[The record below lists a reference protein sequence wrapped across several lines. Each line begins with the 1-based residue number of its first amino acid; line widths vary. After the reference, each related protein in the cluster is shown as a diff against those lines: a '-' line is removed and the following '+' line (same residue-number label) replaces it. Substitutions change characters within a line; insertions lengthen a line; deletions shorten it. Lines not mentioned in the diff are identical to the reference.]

1 MEHRSPRIRSL
12 LRQADRVADA
22 GKRAAAVKL
31 YRQIIEE
38 APDTAAAWAGLG
50 QVLNA
55 PADKESSYQH
65 ALELD
70 PDNAKAGAGLA
81 HLLGEV
87 APAVQDEEA
96 AGLEDVPN
104 NGGTGTATTAAE
116 MTSFDPVTESEYE
129 VIEAAQEHP
138 LTADEHDHLVVTAAE
153 NEGIL
158 YCANHPNRETS
169 LRCNRCNKPI
179 CSSCANRTPVGY
191 RCPECIREHE
201 DKFFSATVLDYVVV
215 VIVALPLSLIAGWIA
230 TFLGIFS
237 IFLGAAAGS
246 LIGRLAF
253 RAAGRRRGR
262 WMPQL
267 IGVIVVIGAV
277 IAWFIF
283 SGRFG
288 FQLIWTGI
296 YIVAAS
302 GAAYYQMREAAA
314 IVAISIHVTGHAHRT
329 LYSELCNHRRTE
341 ADI

>member
-22 GKRAAAVKL
+22 GKRAAAAKL

-55 PADKESSYQH
+55 AADKESSFQH
-65 ALELD
+65 ALGLD

-81 HLLGEV
+81 HLLDEV
-87 APAVQDEEA
+87 APADQDEEA
-96 AGLEDVPN
+96 AVVEDVPN

-116 MTSFDPVTESEYE
+116 MTSFESVTESEYE
-129 VIEAAQEHP
+129 VIEVAHEDP
-138 LTADEHDHLVVTAAE
+138 VTADEHDHLVVTAAE

-158 YCANHPNRETS
+158 YCANHPNRETY

-179 CSSCANRTPVGY
+179 CSSCAIRTPVGY

-201 DKFFSATVLDYVVV
+201 DIYFTATALDYVVAALL
-215 VIVALPLSLIAGWIA
+215 ALPLSLIGGTIA

-246 LIGRLAF
+246 LIGRIAF

-267 IGVIVVIGAV
+267 IGAIVIIGGIIPALPSL
-277 IAWFIF
+277 IFLF
-283 SGRFG
+283 SGHFS

-302 GAAYYQMREAAA
+302 GAAYYQMR
-314 IVAISIHVTGHAHRT
+314 
-329 LYSELCNHRRTE
+329 
-341 ADI
+341 